1 MNKDQQL
8 IFEGL
13 HFNSIRYKMVT
24 NWRREQGFFYALRFF
39 TGIIMPFMKYMHLRK
54 KIYVCFIM
62 FFTKKCT
69 DD

>member
-24 NWRREQGFFYALRFF
+24 NWRREQGFFYALRVLHRNNNAFYEIHAF
-39 TGIIMPFMKYMHLRK
+39 TEKDLCLFYYVFYK
-54 KIYVCFIM
+54 KMYR
-62 FFTKKCT
+62 
-69 DD
+69 